1 MPDHWTPPT
10 PFARHSAARK
20 LRVLLLLIMAVLQIC
35 MLGHCRTASA
45 RELKLVT
52 GDNYVP
58 LSGQELPQGGL
69 ASAIIGNVLDAMN
82 IGHTLEFRPW
92 RRGYEETQHGGYDGT
107 FPYIYTETRSSDFI
121 YSEPIIG
128 VTSHI
133 YVNRESRITTDRPS
147 GLKGKATCLPLGYA
161 NTPRIETLVFSG
173 EIRRITAKNMTTC
186 AKMLEA
192 GRIDF
197 LEINDLLKDSAFRA
211 AGIAH
216 DGVRA
221 LNIMTKPVAHHLI
234 VPRSKEWAAT
244 FIADFNRKL
253 AEFRNSGAL
262 DKLVRDYM
270 DKGTWPPE
278 VKNSISIPGAIH

>member
-1 MPDHWTPPT
+1 MTFT
-10 PFARHSAARK
+10 RHSAARK
-20 LRVLLLLIMAVLQIC
+20 PRVLRLLLVMAVLQIC
-35 MLGHCRTASA
+35 MLGHCSTASA

-69 ASAIIGNVLDAMN
+69 AGAIISTVLDSMD
-82 IGHTLEFRPW
+82 IGHALEFRPW

-107 FPYIYTETRSSDFI
+107 FPYIYTEDRDRDFL
-121 YSEPIIG
+121 YSVPIIG
-128 VTSHI
+128 VASHI
-133 YVNRESRITTDRPS
+133 YVNRKSRITTDRPS

-161 NTPRIETLVFSG
+161 NTPQIETLVQSG
-173 EIRRITAKNMTTC
+173 HIQRVTAKDMATC
-186 AKMLEA
+186 ARMLGA

-197 LEINDLLKDSAFRA
+197 LEINDLLKDKAFTEAKVNPGGLRKLE
-211 AGIAH
+211 I
-216 DGVRA
+216 
-221 LNIMTKPVAHHLI
+221 ITEPVTHHLI
-234 VPRSKEWAAT
+234 VPRSKKWAAT

-253 AEFRNSGAL
+253 AEFRNCGAL